1 MNSFPKPT
9 MLMILD
15 GFCINENTRGNAI
28 AAADTPNLDKIFA
41 SYPHTQLDASGLA
54 VGLPAGQMGNSEV
67 GHLNIGAG
75 RIVYQELTKI
85 TKKIEDGTFF
95 KNEVLLAAM
104 KNASESNSKSLAP
117 SRTSV

>member
-15 GFCINENTRGNAI
+15 GFGINENTRGNAI

-54 VGLPAGQMGNSEV
+54 VGFR
-67 GHLNIGAG
+67 G
-75 RIVYQELTKI
+75 RPPQHWRRAHSLS
-85 TKKIEDGTFF
+85 GTYENNKENRRRHFF
-95 KNEVLLAAM
+95 
-104 KNASESNSKSLAP
+104 
-117 SRTSV
+117 